1 MPAAIGMLEVEFLIP
16 LSQSLKEKRRVV
28 KSIKDKLR
36 NTLNVTV
43 AEVDHQEKWGRC
55 HLAVVTI
62 SSSRRD
68 AEGRLTAAEEVIE
81 GNLEIQIIDRQRTW
95 L

>member
-16 LSQSLKEKRRVV
+16 LSQSLKDKRRVV

-36 NTLNVTV
+36 NKLNVSV

-68 AEGRLTAAEEVIE
+68 AEGRLTVAEQIVDE
-81 GNLEIQIIDRQRTW
+81 NLEIQVTDRQRTW